1 MSRVLIS
8 FVGSHDLTQNNN
20 GPIEQL
26 IKYIKPKTTYIFI
39 TSEYAEN
46 FQNND
51 LEKYYNSIYSQEI
64 HYIYTNIKNPTNTEE
79 IASNIS
85 DKIDKINEYI
95 LENKYQGFLNLTSGT
110 PAILSV
116 LSLFAIT
123 GQLNRTM
130 GLYAPN
136 PKYDTNVRTNSL
148 DYYKNSFAYQTI
160 KNLINQYDYT
170 AIEDFIKR
178 NKILPKLNEC
188 QEFKE
193 TIKFAK
199 NRVISN
205 FELAEEIYNKN
216 DFLHYLNYHKPTDLY
231 TKSIECLMS
240 AKISERVNDIFQ
252 TTLKLGII
260 RENITSFL
268 LQKILKQNHIDILEI
283 VKNKDNET
291 KVLKKEVLESE
302 YPEIVEYLNE
312 EIKKSSSR
320 NKKIDLNRELNS
332 FLEGLLLNYFITNED
347 NTLLNNIQ
355 KELNKLEQL
364 KKIRN
369 SLAHTIN
376 APYYDERWM
385 NSIKKILIYI
395 AKYLNYPEPHFTDY
409 QEINKYLL
417 KILKQT
423 IN

>member
-8 FVGSHDLTQNNN
+8 FVGSHDLVQNNN

-26 IKYIKPKTTYIFI
+26 IEYIKPKTTYIFV
-39 TSEYAEN
+39 TSEYTEK
-46 FQNND
+46 FQSNE
-51 LEKYYNSIYSQEI
+51 LEKYYNSLCSQET
-64 HYIYTNIKNPTNTEE
+64 HYIYTDIKNPTNTEE

-85 DKIDKINEYI
+85 DKIDEINKYI

-123 GQLNRTM
+123 GQLDRTM

-136 PKYDTNVRTNSL
+136 PKYDNNVRTNSL

-160 KNLINQYDYT
+160 KNLIIQCDYT
-170 AIEDFIKR
+170 AVEDFIKK
-178 NKILPKLNEC
+178 NKILPKLNESL
-188 QEFKE
+188 EFKE

-205 FELAEEIYNKN
+205 FELAEEIYCKN
-216 DFLHYLNYHKPTDLY
+216 EFLHCLNYHKPTDLY

-268 LQKILKQNHIDILEI
+268 LQQILKQNKIDILEI
-283 VKNKDNET
+283 VKSKNNET
-291 KVLKKEVLESE
+291 KVLKKEVLETE
-302 YPEIVEYLNE
+302 YPEIVEYLNDE
-312 EIKKSSSR
+312 MANSFSR

-332 FLEGLLLNYFITNED
+332 FLEGLLLTYFITNE
-347 NTLLNNIQ
+347 NNAILNNIQ

-385 NSIKKILIYI
+385 NSIKKILINI
-395 AKYLNYPEPHFTDY
+395 AKYFDYPEPNFTDY

-417 KILKQT
+417 TVLKQT